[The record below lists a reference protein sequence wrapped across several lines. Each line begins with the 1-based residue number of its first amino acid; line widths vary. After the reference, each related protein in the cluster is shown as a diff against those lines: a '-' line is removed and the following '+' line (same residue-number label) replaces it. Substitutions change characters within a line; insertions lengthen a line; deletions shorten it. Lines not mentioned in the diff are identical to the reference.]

1 MLLKTDQITNID
13 DIKINFD
20 SSGLWVLN
28 IAIGVIMFG
37 VALGITIDDFK
48 RLFKNPKIV
57 FVGVLSQFILLPAA
71 TFLLILVLKP
81 HPSFALGMM
90 MIAACPGGNISNFY
104 SKMAGGNAALSVSL
118 TAFATLICIF
128 MTPFN
133 LHFWGSLYEPT
144 NAILKTVELNPYDIF
159 KLVLLIL
166 GIPLIAG
173 MLVKH
178 YHSKMA
184 SKIEKVLKPLSM
196 LVFVALILIA
206 FSQNLDIFTDYIHL
220 VVFLVVFHNIFAFI
234 IGFYTA
240 KAFGLN
246 KADTKTIS
254 METGIQ
260 NGGLG
265 LLLIFGF
272 FDGLGGM
279 ALLAAFWG
287 IWDVFSGMAL
297 STYWGRKKKVKSKH
311 LLKKLW
317 YTFVIFYIKT
327 GLFFYTKK
335 IKIVG
340 KENIPKKGAVLFAV
354 NHPNG
359 LLDPLIVTTNTSRTT
374 HYLVRAAIFKKPIV
388 KKFLATLNLMP
399 IYRIRDG
406 VQEISKNAEVFNDC
420 YDILNKQQALMIF
433 PEGSHDKKR
442 TVRILSKG
450 FTRMQVDFRVK

>member
-1 MLLKTDQITNID
+1 MLLNTEQITNID

-28 IAIGVIMFG
+28 IAIGIIMFG

-71 TFLLILVLKP
+71 TFLAILIIKP

-90 MIAACPGGNISNFY
+90 MIAACPGGNVSNFF

-144 NAILKTVELNPYDIF
+144 NAILQTVELNPYDLF

-166 GIPLIAG
+166 GVPLIAG
-173 MLVKH
+173 MLIRH
-178 YHSKMA
+178 YHSEMA
-184 SKIEKVLKPLSM
+184 KKIEKVLKPLSM
-196 LVFVALILIA
+196 LVFIALIFIA
-206 FSQNLDIFTDYIHL
+206 FSQNLDIFMNYIHL
-220 VVFLVVFHNIFAFI
+220 VLFLVIFHNIFAFF
-234 IGFYTA
+234 IGYYTA
-240 KAFGLN
+240 KSFGLD
-246 KADTKTIS
+246 KRDMKTIA

-272 FDGLGGM
+272 FEGLGGM

-297 STYWGRKKKVKSKH
+297 ATFWGRKKK
-311 LLKKLW
+311 
-317 YTFVIFYIKT
+317 
-327 GLFFYTKK
+327 
-335 IKIVG
+335 
-340 KENIPKKGAVLFAV
+340 
-354 NHPNG
+354 
-359 LLDPLIVTTNTSRTT
+359 
-374 HYLVRAAIFKKPIV
+374 
-388 KKFLATLNLMP
+388 
-399 IYRIRDG
+399 
-406 VQEISKNAEVFNDC
+406 
-420 YDILNKQQALMIF
+420 
-433 PEGSHDKKR
+433 
-442 TVRILSKG
+442 
-450 FTRMQVDFRVK
+450 

>member
-1 MLLKTDQITNID
+1 MLLNINQITNID

-20 SSGLWVLN
+20 TSGLWVLN
-28 IAIGVIMFG
+28 IAIGIIMFG

-71 TFLLILVLKP
+71 TFLAILIIKP

-90 MIAACPGGNISNFY
+90 MIAACPGGNVSNFF

-118 TAFATLICIF
+118 TAFATIICIF

-144 NAILKTVELNPYDIF
+144 NTILQTVELNPYDLF

-173 MLVKH
+173 MLIKH
-178 YHSKMA
+178 YHSEMA

-196 LVFVALILIA
+196 LVFVALIFIA
-206 FSQNLDIFTDYIHL
+206 FSQNLDIFMSYIHHVL
-220 VVFLVVFHNIFAFI
+220 FLVIFHNIFAFI
-234 IGFYTA
+234 LGFYTA
-240 KAFGLN
+240 KSFGLD
-246 KADTKTIS
+246 KRDTKTIS

-272 FDGLGGM
+272 FEGLGGM

-297 STYWGRKKKVKSKH
+297 ATYWGRKK
-311 LLKKLW
+311 
-317 YTFVIFYIKT
+317 
-327 GLFFYTKK
+327 
-335 IKIVG
+335 
-340 KENIPKKGAVLFAV
+340 
-354 NHPNG
+354 
-359 LLDPLIVTTNTSRTT
+359 
-374 HYLVRAAIFKKPIV
+374 
-388 KKFLATLNLMP
+388 
-399 IYRIRDG
+399 
-406 VQEISKNAEVFNDC
+406 
-420 YDILNKQQALMIF
+420 
-433 PEGSHDKKR
+433 
-442 TVRILSKG
+442 
-450 FTRMQVDFRVK
+450 

>member
-1 MLLKTDQITNID
+1 MLLNTNQITNID

-28 IAIGVIMFG
+28 IAIGIIMFG
-37 VALGITIDDFK
+37 VALGISIDDFK

-71 TFLLILVLKP
+71 TFVAILLIKP

-90 MIAACPGGNISNFY
+90 MIAACPGGNVSNFF

-144 NAILKTVELNPYDIF
+144 NAILQTVELNPYDLF

-173 MLVKH
+173 MLIKH
-178 YHSKMA
+178 YHSEMA

-196 LVFVALILIA
+196 LVFVALIFIA
-206 FSQNLDIFTDYIHL
+206 FSQNLDIFTNYIHHVL
-220 VVFLVVFHNIFAFI
+220 FLVIFHNIFAFI
-234 IGFYTA
+234 LGFYTA
-240 KAFGLN
+240 KSFGLN
-246 KADTKTIS
+246 KKDTKTIS

-272 FDGLGGM
+272 FEGLGGM

-297 STYWGRKKKVKSKH
+297 ATYWGRKKNVKS
-311 LLKKLW
+311 
-317 YTFVIFYIKT
+317 
-327 GLFFYTKK
+327 
-335 IKIVG
+335 
-340 KENIPKKGAVLFAV
+340 
-354 NHPNG
+354 
-359 LLDPLIVTTNTSRTT
+359 
-374 HYLVRAAIFKKPIV
+374 
-388 KKFLATLNLMP
+388 
-399 IYRIRDG
+399 
-406 VQEISKNAEVFNDC
+406 
-420 YDILNKQQALMIF
+420 
-433 PEGSHDKKR
+433 
-442 TVRILSKG
+442 
-450 FTRMQVDFRVK
+450 